1 MENEIDSSASDEIK
15 GETYNTS
22 ERWVMFIVIYVVSLI
37 ICIIYLFFRTDVKQ
51 FSIGI
56 FALCLLYFSLFV
68 MLNVISMFD
77 LIFSSEKG
85 MVKFFKM
92 VSTFYE
98 VFNWV
103 DKILGY
109 VIFNLLIAMMESGYK
124 NKWYKFWDYL
134 IKIWKSIPKKKGE
147 IIRNLI
153 IAIVISVVLIIFKKR
168 FDLGNNPFDYFSI
181 ILDVFGMCEIY
192 SNVGFFML
200 QIILDYRRKRD
211 QTKIN
216 RYDIYSKLK
225 IIEKTEK
232 YMKKVKDC
240 YDELKKDAKIFKKND
255 QPDFHKYLQKLYKEM
270 KEKVIEYGYE
280 VNDEDTNLDYIKKN
294 CPNDNANDN
303 KVVQCHINQLDF
315 QNYIDE
321 KTSDRFKKIK
331 ENKENIEVKK
341 EDFNTSKNIRKFKK
355 AVRRINKLKKL
366 YHEIDKDTKE
376 DLDRLRMNKK
386 CTWVFVILFIAF
398 SIALLSDFF
407 LPLSFD
413 PEDDFTKSAG
423 EPHERFDS
431 IGALIFGIIVAYP
444 FSVITSSYTVIMIY
458 ATNRKNYISGDYLY
472 DKQINDNISLL
483 KTVQIICGYSFSI
496 LYCNIYLWRT
506 LDSHGHYGKPKF
518 YETTFIPDYTL
529 KQGITI
535 FMIAKMIIIVGSMI
549 GSYFFSSWDLF
560 KNDLGEF
567 NRSDGNSSNEDQIKL
582 NRIYQE
588 KGQVVSILYRK

>member
-153 IAIVISVVLIIFKKR
+153 IAIVISVVLIVFKKR
-168 FDLGNNPFDYFSI
+168 FDLGNKPFDYFSI

-315 QNYIDE
+315 QNYIEE
-321 KTSDRFKKIK
+321 KTSERFKKVK

>member
-315 QNYIDE
+315 QNYIEE
-321 KTSDRFKKIK
+321 KTSERFKKVK

>member
-1 MENEIDSSASDEIK
+1 MEKYS
-15 GETYNTS
+15 
-22 ERWVMFIVIYVVSLI
+22 
-37 ICIIYLFFRTDVKQ
+37 
-51 FSIGI
+51 
-56 FALCLLYFSLFV
+56 
-68 MLNVISMFD
+68 
-77 LIFSSEKG
+77 
-85 MVKFFKM
+85 
-92 VSTFYE
+92 
-98 VFNWV
+98 
-103 DKILGY
+103 
-109 VIFNLLIAMMESGYK
+109 
-124 NKWYKFWDYL
+124 
-134 IKIWKSIPKKKGE
+134 KKKGE

-280 VNDEDTNLDYIKKN
+280 VNDEENNLDYIKKN

-303 KVVQCHINQLDF
+303 KVVRCHINQLDF

-321 KTSDRFKKIK
+321 KTSDRFKKVK

-567 NRSDGNSSNEDQIKL
+567 NKSDDSSRYEDQMKL